1 MIDLV
6 IKAQRPELSDSSLK
20 VYLSAL
26 KKLNNN
32 EPIKN
37 IEYLKDFDSIVSKM
51 ESKSDNTK
59 KGYLNAVIVT
69 LLALNQPKE
78 LIKKYEELRDRYQN
92 EYSDMV
98 ASHEKTEKQK
108 ANWVEWSEWIEMA
121 ENLKEKAK
129 HLKKKIE
136 WTSEDQLIF
145 QDHVITTLYKHYPVR
160 NDFHD
165 MKVITKR
172 EYNKLSDSEKKQS
185 NFIVLGNPMLLI
197 LNEYKTKKK
206 YGEKK
211 IKVEPE
217 VANVIR
223 EYLKHNN
230 SGYLLTQPHN
240 FVNPMTSN
248 GVTWTL
254 QRISAREFD
263 GKKIGSSLLRHMF
276 LSEKYRHNVQD
287 KAKDSYIMGHSLGM
301 QNDYIKV

>member
-92 EYSDMV
+92 EYLDMV

-136 WTSEDQLIF
+136 WTSED
-145 QDHVITTLYKHYPVR
+145 
-160 NDFHD
+160 
-165 MKVITKR
+165 
-172 EYNKLSDSEKKQS
+172 
-185 NFIVLGNPMLLI
+185 
-197 LNEYKTKKK
+197 
-206 YGEKK
+206 
-211 IKVEPE
+211 
-217 VANVIR
+217 
-223 EYLKHNN
+223 
-230 SGYLLTQPHN
+230 
-240 FVNPMTSN
+240 
-248 GVTWTL
+248 
-254 QRISAREFD
+254 
-263 GKKIGSSLLRHMF
+263 
-276 LSEKYRHNVQD
+276 
-287 KAKDSYIMGHSLGM
+287 
-301 QNDYIKV
+301 

>member
-59 KGYLNAVIVT
+59 KGYLNVVIVT

-197 LNEYKTKKK
+197 LNEYKTKKNM
-206 YGEKK
+206 
-211 IKVEPE
+211 V
-217 VANVIR
+217 R
-223 EYLKHNN
+223 RRLKLNPKWLM
-230 SGYLLTQPHN
+230 LLE
-240 FVNPMTSN
+240 S
-248 GVTWTL
+248 
-254 QRISAREFD
+254 I
-263 GKKIGSSLLRHMF
+263 
-276 LSEKYRHNVQD
+276 
-287 KAKDSYIMGHSLGM
+287 
-301 QNDYIKV
+301 